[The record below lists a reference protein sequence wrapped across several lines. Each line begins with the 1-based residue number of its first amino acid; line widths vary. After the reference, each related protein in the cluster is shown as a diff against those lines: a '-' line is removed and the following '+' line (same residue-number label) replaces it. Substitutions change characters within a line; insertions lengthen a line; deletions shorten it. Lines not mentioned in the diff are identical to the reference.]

1 MAQIIPNYLMG
12 AVEVDTSPLRN
23 ALYKWSDD
31 QFRREQA
38 DIANTFRER
47 SLGLDEKRFGLEA
60 QRAADEREAKLAQR
74 FAGIAQMI
82 QDEKDPVRQR
92 GMFEKFMAADP
103 RIANVVASLPAEAR
117 GDHLAVTKYLVGLA
131 RGYQDPLEVEAK
143 RAQIAASRAAAAN
156 AIAAG
161 RRADELHPFEVL
173 ARQKALEGEKY
184 GTIKENEQLYVR
196 DPSAPGG
203 VRFIE
208 APGGT
213 VNREFRTAAAKQ
225 NAESLGK
232 LVEGANQQA
241 EVLSDLQTMSALS
254 DRIGQP
260 GLANTVKQVLGPIA
274 NRAGINIAGLNDIEA
289 FQAVVARTAPRMRP
303 PGSGATS
310 DFEMRQFLSALPQL
324 SQSLEGRRRVIAT
337 LEALARYNVD
347 RGKIASAALTGRIT
361 PQQAEEM
368 LQALPSP
375 TAEWGKG
382 QAPGASQAAP
392 AKRGANPY
400 QSMSDDEILR
410 ALGGGR

>member
-1 MAQIIPNYLMG
+1 
-12 AVEVDTSPLRN
+12 
-23 ALYKWSDD
+23 
-31 QFRREQA
+31 
-38 DIANTFRER
+38 
-47 SLGLDEKRFGLEA
+47 
-60 QRAADEREAKLAQR
+60 
-74 FAGIAQMI
+74 
-82 QDEKDPVRQR
+82 
-92 GMFEKFMAADP
+92 
-103 RIANVVASLPAEAR
+103 VVASLPAEAR

-143 RAQIAASRAAAAN
+143 RAQIASARAAAAN

-173 ARQKALEGEKY
+173 AKQKALEGEKY

-208 APGGT
+208 PPGGA
-213 VNREFRTAAAKQ
+213 VNPEFRKAAAKQ
-225 NAESLGK
+225 NAETLGK

-241 EVLSDLQTMSALS
+241 EVLGDIQTMSALS

-260 GLANTVKQVLGPIA
+260 GLANTVKQVLGPMA

-289 FQAVVARTAPRMRP
+289 FQAVVARTA
-303 PGSGATS
+303 
-310 DFEMRQFLSALPQL
+310 
-324 SQSLEGRRRVIAT
+324 QSLEGRRKVIAT
-337 LEALARYNVD
+337 LEGLARYNVD

-361 PQQAEEM
+361 PQQAEDM

-375 TAEWGKG
+375 TAEWGRRDAQG
-382 QAPGASQAAP
+382 GSQAPSAARK
-392 AKRGANPY
+392 AANPY